1 MSDDVDNNLEQEEEI
16 LDEDVSDE
24 LLNLSDDELMSMDF
38 DALVAKNKGEAP
50 AAKPADAP
58 ATAAA
63 PAAKLDDDADEDD
76 DAAKA
81 AALAA
86 AGNAE
91 GGAPAEAPADG
102 KGADAEA
109 AAKAAVADKDKVEP
123 VVPADEAGK
132 AKPEDQLARLFA
144 PFKANGKDM
153 QVKDVDEAIAL
164 MQMGA
169 NYTKKMAGL
178 KPNLKL
184 MKLLENNGLLSEE
197 KLSFLIDLDKKNPQA
212 IGKLL
217 KDSGIDPLD
226 VDVDKQGE
234 YKPNTYT
241 VDDRELALDA
251 VLDEVQ
257 GTPSYGR
264 LIEVVSNKWDAP
276 SKQVIAGNPQLLK
289 VINNHMASGHYDI
302 ISNEIERERTFGR
315 LAGLSDLEAYRQVG
329 DALDARGAFNHL
341 APKPVA
347 TATPPQQ
354 VVVEPKAKPDDSAL
368 KDKKRA
374 ASPTKATAAAPGV
387 DPEFNPLS
395 LSDADF
401 AKFDFSKIK

>member
-1 MSDDVDNNLEQEEEI
+1 MSEATDNDLDTDNDAVEPEFNDD
-16 LDEDVSDE
+16 
-24 LLNLSDDELMSMDF
+24 LLMLSDDELMSMNF
-38 DALVAKNKGEAP
+38 DDIVAKNNGEVVTPKADAAP
-50 AAKPADAP
+50 VVPADKA
-58 ATAAA
+58 
-63 PAAKLDDDADEDD
+63 DDIDEDD
-76 DAAKA
+76 DEAAKA
-81 AALAA
+81 KALADAGA
-86 AGNAE
+86 AKGE
-91 GGAPAEAPADG
+91 GSDEPPGEVLDPAAV
-102 KGADAEA
+102 A
-109 AAKAAVADKDKVEP
+109 AAKAAEGDKDKGEP
-123 VVPADEAGK
+123 APKVDAPATT
-132 AKPEDQLARLFA
+132 KPEDQLAKLFA

-153 QVKDVDEAIAL
+153 NVDNVDDAISL

-169 NYTKKMAGL
+169 NYTKKMAAL

-197 KLSFLIDLDKKNPQA
+197 KLSFLIDLDKKSPQA
-212 IGKLL
+212 ISKLL

-226 VDVDKQGE
+226 VDVEKVGE

-257 GTPSYGR
+257 GTPTYSKM
-264 LIEVVSNKWDAP
+264 IDVVSNKWDAP
-276 SKQVIAGNPQLLK
+276 SKQVIADNPQLLK
-289 VINNHMASGHYDI
+289 VINDHMISGHYDL

-315 LAGLSDLEAYRQVG
+315 LAGLSDIEAYRQVG
-329 DALDARGAFNHL
+329 DALDQRGAFAQL
-341 APKPVA
+341 GQKPA
-347 TATPPQQ
+347 AAATPQKE
-354 VVVEPKAKPDDSAL
+354 VVPVKAKLDDTAL

-401 AKFDFSKIK
+401 AKFDFNKIK